1 MRLRHRF
8 SLLVALA
15 APLALG
21 CAATDSPADAAP
33 ESCELAGCPWV
44 FSLALD
50 LPTTWE
56 TMRGSTVTV
65 CRNGVCAAGSY
76 SCLPESPGVDV
87 GRACPLPTVDVGG
100 TAVTVS
106 AHVFVAA
113 DGTMYLHV
121 TWDAYSPGDYTSPGD
136 TYLVEVRDSAGAAI
150 VDHTEVVGEYDVTW
164 PNGLGCEPTCH
175 EATFD
180 RRATPAP

>member
-1 MRLRHRF
+1 MGLRRRF
-8 SLLVALA
+8 GPLLALA
-15 APLALG
+15 APLAFG

-33 ESCELAGCPWV
+33 DRCEMEGCRWV
-44 FSLALD
+44 FSLSLD

-65 CRNGVCAAGSY
+65 CRNGACAAGSY

-100 TAVTVS
+100 IAVMVS

-113 DGTMYLHV
+113 GGAMYLHV

-136 TYLVEVRDSAGAAI
+136 TYRVEVREPAGAAI
-150 VDHTEVVGEYDVTW
+150 VDHTEVVAEYEITY
-164 PNGLGCEPTCH
+164 PNGSSCRPTCH
-175 EATFD
+175 EATID